1 MYKATVTYI
10 ENNNLSKIQAADK
23 SLTVLLDMIKAWD
36 DITTIEIHIIKEK
49 GE

>member
-1 MYKATVTYI
+1 MYRATITYI
-10 ENNNLSKIQAADK
+10 EENNLAKLQAADE